1 MGGLKSLR
9 EAAIAFLG
17 DLLCL
22 YDGGCGISLRLKI

>member
-1 MGGLKSLR
+1 MGGQKSLR

-22 YDGGCGISLRLKI
+22 YDGVDCIMNSDI